1 MGNQSMLKTWMVVL
15 VSIAVFGL
23 IFYVSVVYPH
33 CHDSYETEYS
43 YYTSSTTVINF
54 LSNSS
59 EVPIK
64 SFEKQMN
71 PFNEEKRHLQST
83 QENEIFEQE
92 KKSFFIEE
100 GTESSLY
107 SVHITTVNAK
117 RKKRNALSRLAAKK
131 PPGKSKILGVI
142 NAASVPIAYR
152 PRSGNVVVF
161 SGNPDLRGVQFI
173 PHLPSMKSVPTGPLT
188 KFKEDLTPSRHYP
201 NRHLPPKIYA
211 LIV

>member
-1 MGNQSMLKTWMVVL
+1 MFLFLQTWMVVL

-100 GTESSLY
+100 GTDFQSLLFSACTCLY
-107 SVHITTVNAK
+107 MKRMSPFLNAI
-117 RKKRNALSRLAAKK
+117 SHC
-131 PPGKSKILGVI
+131 SHC
-142 NAASVPIAYR
+142 S
-152 PRSGNVVVF
+152 
-161 SGNPDLRGVQFI
+161 
-173 PHLPSMKSVPTGPLT
+173 
-188 KFKEDLTPSRHYP
+188 
-201 NRHLPPKIYA
+201 
-211 LIV
+211 LI